1 MQIRYFS
8 TSVGWQN
15 TLFVSWSATGGSR
28 WSITRAA
35 AATRAP
41 PIASFCSRRHLMCWT
56 TVSQQN
62 SNHKSKNWQNTTIV
76 RQGILPVY
84 HMYFFVRE
92 QLQSDFL
99 CHTHYIHGT
108 YLWSFMITCLWFSFT
123 AARKKATYDKFGEEG
138 LKGGIPS
145 ELGASG
151 AWSSGYT
158 YHGNAEETFRQFFG
172 GDNPFA
178 GELLCRTCCMVFID
192 ITRLDLKLSF
202 ISLQISLP
210 QMVVR

>member
-1 MQIRYFS
+1 
-8 TSVGWQN
+8 
-15 TLFVSWSATGGSR
+15 
-28 WSITRAA
+28 
-35 AATRAP
+35 
-41 PIASFCSRRHLMCWT
+41 
-56 TVSQQN
+56 
-62 SNHKSKNWQNTTIV
+62 
-76 RQGILPVY
+76 
-84 HMYFFVRE
+84 
-92 QLQSDFL
+92 
-99 CHTHYIHGT
+99 
-108 YLWSFMITCLWFSFT
+108 MIICLWFSFT

-202 ISLQISLP
+202 ILTDFFTTDGSEVNTGFSNLRGQKEKIQDPPIERDLHLALEDLYYGCTKKIKISRR
-210 QMVVR
+210 VRYM